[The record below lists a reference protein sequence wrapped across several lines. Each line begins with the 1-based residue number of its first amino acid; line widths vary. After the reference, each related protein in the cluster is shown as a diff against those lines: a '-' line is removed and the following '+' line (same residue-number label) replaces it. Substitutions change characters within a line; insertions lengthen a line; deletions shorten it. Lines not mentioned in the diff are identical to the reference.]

1 MSRSAVR
8 DLSRLGSDERHRAL
22 APAFSTGAIA
32 RSAPPAAA
40 AAPNAAPVGKAGV
53 GSAARQTALVRS
65 VDRPDRATVRPDDV
79 PAQGPAGTLA
89 VVTETKETTSPLGL
103 WQPTGP
109 VNRRLALP
117 PRGRAAQAAEQ
128 LARGSARQA

>member
-1 MSRSAVR
+1 
-8 DLSRLGSDERHRAL
+8 
-22 APAFSTGAIA
+22 
-32 RSAPPAAA
+32 
-40 AAPNAAPVGKAGV
+40 
-53 GSAARQTALVRS
+53 
-65 VDRPDRATVRPDDV
+65 
-79 PAQGPAGTLA
+79 

-128 LARGSARQA
+128 LARGSTRQA